1 LLINNTKRL
10 FKITHRSRG
19 IISTNKL
26 ALFDYDLKNSIL
38 HKNIW
43 DVYQKKI
50 KSLLGYSFQ
59 TARKTYNTYAT
70 ELEVSNT
77 VRDILLGHAPKSI
90 NEKHY
95 INRRTIKISEKVQQ
109 AHIEILEDFKFEDL
123 AMQLHVKMLNF
134 LSEKDKKTVGKIF
147 KSEIKRI
154 NIF

>member
-1 LLINNTKRL
+1 MIPLLINNTKRL
-10 FKITHRSRG
+10 FKVTHRSRG

-109 AHIEILEDFKFEDL
+109 AHVEILEDFQFEDL

-134 LSEKDKKTVGKIF
+134 LSEKDKKTVKKILL
-147 KSEIKRI
+147 KI
-154 NIF
+154 